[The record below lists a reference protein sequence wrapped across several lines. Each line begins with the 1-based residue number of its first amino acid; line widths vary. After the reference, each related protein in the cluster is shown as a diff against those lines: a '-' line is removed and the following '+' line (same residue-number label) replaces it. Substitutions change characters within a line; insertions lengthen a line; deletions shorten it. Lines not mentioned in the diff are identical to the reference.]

1 MDYGSAYTATSYGA
15 QGGAGGGGF
24 MPGGSQADSPA
35 TGKRSYGKDTLR
47 PVTIKQLIDSVH
59 PNPEAEYF
67 LIDGTETTQ
76 ITFVG
81 QVRNISTQT
90 TNITYKL
97 DDGTGIIEV
106 KVWVDAG
113 EEMDAG
119 TAGKARAAEQGYARV
134 WGRLKE
140 FNGRRHVGANIIRPI
155 SDFNE
160 VQYHL
165 LEATAVHLHF
175 TRGPVEQIQ
184 AQSKGGAP
192 ANGGLAM
199 HGPGGGGGAGAGAG
213 LPPMSKA
220 AARVYHAIK
229 DTPQGH
235 EGVHVQL
242 IATSAGMDIND
253 VVRGGEELMNN
264 GLIYSTLDEHTW
276 AILDS

>member
-155 SDFNE
+155 SDLNE

>member
-155 SDFNE
+155 SDLNE

-199 HGPGGGGGAGAGAG
+199 HGPGGGGGGGAGAG

>member
-119 TAGKARAAEQGYARV
+119 TAGKARPAEQGYARV

-155 SDFNE
+155 SDLNE

-199 HGPGGGGGAGAGAG
+199 HGPGGGGGGGAGAG